1 MFSSVQGL
9 SLDFRSQA
17 LGFEI
22 NSFGCFAHGAMASL
36 HLGALGESVT
46 ESYCQD
52 KKIQHASRV
61 TLKGLPLRR
70 AYAENRSYRRTAHG
84 CRISF

>member
-9 SLDFRSQA
+9 SVVFRSQA

-22 NSFGCFAHGAMASL
+22 NSFAYVAHGAMASL
-36 HLGALGESVT
+36 QLGALGESVT
-46 ESYCQD
+46 ESYCKG

-70 AYAENRSYRRTAHG
+70 VYAKNRSYRRTAHG